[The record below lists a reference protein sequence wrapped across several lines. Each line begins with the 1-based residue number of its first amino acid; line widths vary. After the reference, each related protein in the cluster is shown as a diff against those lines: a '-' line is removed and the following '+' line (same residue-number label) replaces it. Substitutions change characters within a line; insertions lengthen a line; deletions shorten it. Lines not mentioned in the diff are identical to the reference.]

1 MFSWK
6 KIITVIIKSTSPLQ
20 DDQLL
25 ELFGYDKATRC
36 ISYDKIYAHTLPPE
50 FYLAYVGNYKD
61 LTIISAEWTAELFF
75 DEDAN
80 DFEKK
85 IALIYPQAE
94 ICAIKYIQQEDLDV
108 WGFSIIQN
116 GKLIRKRFENHD
128 LERHVDFGLPLYEEA
143 MLSGI
148 MKSGKPGERTY
159 IISDR
164 EVPEWKSE
172 IGNCIINQLFRRYTD
187 FTLQESTGL
196 LNTTFRAYAI

>member
-1 MFSWK
+1 M
-6 KIITVIIKSTSPLQ
+6 LQ
-20 DDQLL
+20 
-25 ELFGYDKATRC
+25 LFGYEKANRC
-36 ISYDKIYAHTLPPE
+36 PSDDKIYAHTLPPE
-50 FYLAYVGNYKD
+50 SYPAYVGNYKD

-94 ICAIKYIQQEDLDV
+94 ICAIKYVQQEDVDV

-128 LERHVDFGLPLYEEA
+128 LGRHIDFGVPLHEES

-148 MKSGKPGERTY
+148 VKSDKPGERTY
-159 IISDR
+159 IIGDR
-164 EVPEWKSE
+164 EVEEWKSE
-172 IGNCIINQLFRRYTD
+172 AGNCIINQLFRRYTD
-187 FTLQESTGL
+187 FTLQESTDL
-196 LNTTFRAYAI
+196 LNTSFRAYAI